1 MNILIDDFFKFNVT
15 INNSNVSALI
25 KCLQSE
31 KDIELYK
38 KWIAKEYNTNIED
51 EKVITRLNLVLELKD
66 KIDTVSSIE
75 DKKTNIRNFIEII
88 IS

>member
-1 MNILIDDFFKFNVT
+1 MNILTDDFFKFSIT

-38 KWIAKEYNTNIED
+38 KWIAK
-51 EKVITRLNLVLELKD
+51 
-66 KIDTVSSIE
+66 
-75 DKKTNIRNFIEII
+75 
-88 IS
+88 